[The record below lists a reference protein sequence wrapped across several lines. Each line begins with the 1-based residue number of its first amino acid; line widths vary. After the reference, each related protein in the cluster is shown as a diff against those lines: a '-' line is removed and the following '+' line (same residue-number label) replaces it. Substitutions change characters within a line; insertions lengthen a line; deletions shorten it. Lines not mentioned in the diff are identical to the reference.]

1 VHPDTRERTLDT
13 PDVQAGLRAVQE
25 AYLVLRDPV
34 RRAEYDAEC
43 RAHDPERRPRGV
55 PVPVRV
61 RRRPAPVR
69 EVLLRRGRCG
79 STRCHAAGPA
89 EAAAFR
95 WSCARVVPE
104 LRVGERDEP
113 GLDAELCAVTGSE
126 AGTPLVWSP
135 ARRAGRGWW

>member
-1 VHPDTRERTLDT
+1 MRGTSPQQGGAVSDPRPVGLDLYAVLGVAPSAGAAEIAGAYRRRVREVHPDTRERTVDT
-13 PDVQAGLRAVQE
+13 PDVQADLRAVQE

-69 EVLLRRGRCG
+69 EVLLR
-79 STRCHAAGPA
+79 AGPV
-89 EAAAFR
+89 
-95 WSCARVVPE
+95 RV
-104 LRVGERDEP
+104 D
-113 GLDAELCAVTGSE
+113 
-126 AGTPLVWSP
+126 PLP
-135 ARRAGRGWW
+135 RRGPS